1 MADSVNLFSV
11 YGTNGL
17 YYKSYETINELI
29 PAWGLNTF
37 RKMRMN
43 DPVIGGIIFHL
54 NSIIEQTE
62 FTFEGNVP
70 NFVEDSIGA
79 KEEEGGFLDRLIEDM
94 LSVLVYGFYCGEKI
108 WEADKYIKLVDVEPR
123 HQTTITYIEDDYV
136 VQAPLDKPANQPV
149 IPKEKLVLFYLQSD
163 GRYPYGISL
172 LRPVYKPYYMKTVLE
187 ARIAEKLDGDITGIP
202 TLTSPPGFNFAAAS
216 PDYPGGCDKSIKATL
231 DWAKEVVGERGQ
243 VLPNGWELS
252 ALDSHVSIDPD
263 IVIKRYNTEICM
275 GMLEMFMVAS
285 LGLTVHKDSAINYL
299 DTLLSAINGIA
310 KKLAKVINK
319 QIIPQLFKYNGRKRV
334 TCKIKAKNTINY
346 NIKDLAGFVARLVAQ
361 GVINPTPQLEKSLLS
376 IANLDSPVDMNENSK
391 DKNV

>member
-1 MADSVNLFSV
+1 MADSVNLYSV
-11 YGTNGL
+11 YGTKGL
-17 YYKSYETINELI
+17 YYKAYETISELL

-70 NFVEDSIGA
+70 DFVESSIGE
-79 KEEEGGFLDRLIEDM
+79 KGFLTQLIEDM

-108 WEADKYIKLVDVEPR
+108 WKADRYVRLVDVEPR
-123 HQTTITYIEDDYV
+123 HQTTITYIEDNYI
-136 VQAPLDKPANQPV
+136 VQTPHDKPAKQPV

-172 LRPVYKPYYMKTVLE
+172 LRPVYKPYFMKTALE
-187 ARIAEKLDGDITGIP
+187 ARLAEKLDEDITGRP
-202 TLTSPPGFNFAAAS
+202 VLTSPPGFNFAAAS
-216 PDYPGGCDKSIKATL
+216 PDYPGGSDKSIKATL
-231 DWAKEVVGERGQ
+231 DWAKDVVGEKGQ
-243 VLPNGWELS
+243 VLPDGWVLN
-252 ALDSHVSIDPD
+252 ALDSHIAVDIDS
-263 IVIKRYNTEICM
+263 VIKRYNTEICM

-285 LGLTVHKDSAINYL
+285 LGLTVHKDSATNYL
-299 DTLLSAINGIA
+299 DTLLSATNGIA
-310 KKLAKVINK
+310 KKLAEVINE
-319 QIIPQLFKYNGRKRV
+319 QIITQLFKYNGRKRV

-361 GVINPTPQLEKSLLS
+361 GVINPTPQLEESLLS
-376 IANLDSPVDMNENSK
+376 IANLDSPVIENKSPK
-391 DKNV
+391 QDLTK